1 MALMKKSFFIP
12 NISCG
17 HCVNSIVNELS
28 ENENVLKAEGVAD
41 KKTIF
46 VEWSPPLTEEDIR
59 NILKTIN
66 YPADESH
73 DGF

>member
-1 MALMKKSFFIP
+1 MEKSFHVSD
-12 NISCG
+12 ISCG
-17 HCVNSIVNELS
+17 HCVNSIINELS
-28 ENENVLKAEGVAD
+28 ENENVLKVEGVAE
-41 KKTIF
+41 KKKISVKGT
-46 VEWSPPLTEEDIR
+46 SPLTGEDIR